1 MNFLFDWGIFLLD
14 ALTIVAAI
22 LLVVA
27 GIAAIMTKNKGL
39 EKGKLVIKKL
49 NTQFKDIIESL
60 NLELLDKSELKQLRK
75 QAKKAEKS
83 TKKTQHRSKPR
94 LFILDFN
101 GDIKASAVATLRQ
114 CITAILLTAHKTDHV
129 LLRLESPGGVVP
141 GYGLAASQLQRLRD
155 AEITLTIAVDKV
167 AASGGY
173 MMACIAHKII
183 AAPFAIIGSIG
194 VVYQLPNFNRFLKK
208 KAIDF
213 EQVTAGEFKR
223 TLTMFGENSKQDRQ
237 KVQHDLDEMQVL
249 FKQHVSSHRP
259 HLNIDQ
265 VATGEHWYGQQALEL
280 KLVDELQTSDD
291 FVLAARDKYDI
302 FHLEYRIK
310 EKFSKKLAHG
320 ISNLYTKLIHYNNH
334 A

>member
-14 ALTIVAAI
+14 ALTIVVAI

-27 GIAAIMTKNKGL
+27 GVSAIASKNKDKD
-39 EKGKLVIKKL
+39 KGKLVIKKL
-49 NTQFKDIIESL
+49 NQEFEDITESL
-60 NLELLDKSELKQLRK
+60 NHELLDKKALKQLK
-75 QAKKAEKS
+75 KEHKKHKKPKKADS
-83 TKKTQHRSKPR
+83 TSQPR
-94 LFILDFN
+94 LFVIDFN
-101 GDIKASAVATLRQ
+101 GDIKASAVATLRK
-114 CITAILLTAHKTDHV
+114 CITAILLTANKADHV

-155 AEITLTIAVDKV
+155 ANIKLTVAVDKV

-173 MMACIAHKII
+173 MMACIADKII
-183 AAPFAIIGSIG
+183 SAPFAIIGSIG
-194 VVYQLPNFNRFLKK
+194 VVYQLPNFNRLLKK

-223 TLTMFGENSKQDRQ
+223 TLTMFGENTKQDRQ
-237 KVQHDLDEMQVL
+237 KVQHDIDETQVL

-259 HLNIDQ
+259 QLDIDKI
-265 VATGEHWYGQQALEL
+265 ATGEHWYGRQAIDL

-291 FVLAARDKYDI
+291 FVLAARDNYDI
-302 FHLEYRIK
+302 FQLEYRVK
-310 EKFSKKLAHG
+310 EKFSKKLAQG
-320 ISNLYTKLIHYNNH
+320 ISNLYTKLIQYNNH